1 MKLVIVTPSYNARE
15 NIRNVCLSIDNQSDQ
30 RWQHIVIDDVSEHD
44 KRVDADVITHD
55 PRRELIVNAEKK
67 YALRNVVEVARRFQ
81 DDDDV
86 IIGTVDGDDQLTHDA
101 VVNWVLTSYENN
113 PDVDVLWTAHQWDVN
128 EKMNVSQAMPEKVNP
143 YEYPWCASH
152 FRTFKASLLRKV
164 SDDNF
169 KDWQG
174 EWFRR
179 GYDQALMLPL
189 LHVGRRRG
197 YIEDVC
203 YRYNINSV
211 SIPLDQ
217 RKGTEIEQVHNIAF
231 IRARGFVS

>member
-1 MKLVIVTPSYNARE
+1 MKLVIITPSYNARE
-15 NIRNVCLSIDNQSDQ
+15 NMHNLCLSIDKQSDPN
-30 RWQHIVIDDVSEHD
+30 WQHVIIDDVSDAD
-44 KRVDADVITHD
+44 KKVNHDVITHD
-55 PRRELIVNAEKK
+55 SRRELIVNTEKK

-81 DDDDV
+81 DEDDV

-101 VVNWVLTSYENN
+101 VVQWILTAYQNN
-113 PDVDVLWTAHQWDVN
+113 PDVDTIWTAHQWDVN
-128 EKMNVSQAMPEKVNP
+128 EKMNVSQAMPEKINP
-143 YEYPWCASH
+143 YEYPWCSSH
-152 FRTFKASLLRKV
+152 FRTFKASLLKHV

-169 KDWQG
+169 KDGKG

-197 YIEDVC
+197 YIEEVC

-211 SIPLDQ
+211 SLPLEY
-217 RKGTEIEQVHNIAF
+217 RKGSEVEQVHNIAF
-231 IRARGFVS
+231 IRARGFIT